1 MNAQKIAGLIGI
13 LLAIVGAFVSI
24 PYAAA
29 ILLILGLFIGLS
41 IIPDHHIRV
50 MVSALVLAGLSHTFD
65 AIPQIGSYLATI
77 LSSFG
82 VLTAGAALMIVMR
95 NIYLRFK
102 P

>member
-95 NIYLRFK
+95 NAYLRFR

>member
-50 MVSALVLAGLSHTFD
+50 MTAPTGPKISSCATRISFLTPERIVGL
-65 AIPQIGSYLATI
+65 
-77 LSSFG
+77 
-82 VLTAGAALMIVMR
+82 
-95 NIYLRFK
+95 K
-102 P
+102 K

>member
-1 MNAQKIAGLIGI
+1 
-13 LLAIVGAFVSI
+13 
-24 PYAAA
+24 
-29 ILLILGLFIGLS
+29 
-41 IIPDHHIRV
+41 

-95 NIYLRFK
+95 NAYLRFR